1 MTTCLI
7 ALGGNVGDVPGAFSL
22 ALARLADEDAR
33 VVAVSRLVR
42 SAPMGGAAG
51 GDFLNAAARV
61 ETSLAPA
68 AMLARLHEIEAGL
81 NRRRQTRWGPRTID
95 LDLITYG
102 TIRSETPELMLPHPG
117 CWWRR
122 FVLDPLVEIAGEEIH
137 PAAGE
142 SFFELRERL
151 LARPFVVGIAETIPP
166 SWTTRI
172 SERLGVLGE
181 MVEWTISE
189 SPATIQFVPGS
200 TINAP
205 TKRLLGAPDDEEGF
219 VEFATAVLTAAVDEP
234 VVVGEGG
241 GFRFQGSGFRV
252 QD

>member
-7 ALGGNVGDVPGAFSL
+7 ALGGNLGDVPGAFSM
-22 ALARLADEDAR
+22 ALARLADESAR

-61 ETSLAPA
+61 ETSLTPA
-68 AMLARLHEIEAGL
+68 ALLARLHEVEAGL
-81 NRRRQTRWGPRTID
+81 NRRRQTHWGPRTID
-95 LDLITYG
+95 LDLITSG
-102 TIRSETPELMLPHPG
+102 TIHSKEPALMLPHPG

-137 PAAGE
+137 PTTGTT
-142 SFFELRERL
+142 FRELRERL
-151 LARPFVVGIAETIPP
+151 LPRPFVVGIAKTIPP
-166 SWTTRI
+166 TWTTRI
-172 SERLGVLGE
+172 SERLGALGE
-181 MVEWTISE
+181 MVEWTNSE

-205 TKRLLGAPDDEEGF
+205 TDRLLGAPNDEEGF
-219 VEFATAVLTAAVDEP
+219 AEFATSVLTAAVDEP

-241 GFRFQGSGFRV
+241 GFRFQVSGFRV